1 MPYSKGS
8 RSVARDPAVVVK
20 IELDHRSGTGG
31 RLFRVT
37 SPMPDA
43 PLIEPAPPWRRHS
56 PLALIVL
63 APARRSRAIGEPSS
77 HPRKS
82 ADCNLATTGWL
93 RDGAE
98 SSQSSDTGIREQ
110 QLTLRPQHFREPR
123 LLPLTAAG
131 GLRDGSPIS
140 RGQSPIRCDVG
151 ESLRPCRARRA
162 SPPRTPRGHTFCR
175 CRPELPTYTGHLI

>member
-20 IELDHRSGTGG
+20 IELGHRSGTGG

-43 PLIEPAPPWRRHS
+43 PLIEPAPPWRRHSPLALIVLDDRRGGHGPLRWRRHS

-123 LLPLTAAG
+123 LLPLTAAQ

-140 RGQSPIRCDVG
+140 RG
-151 ESLRPCRARRA
+151 
-162 SPPRTPRGHTFCR
+162 
-175 CRPELPTYTGHLI
+175 